1 MTALRTRPHFIE
13 AVPFLSNPWK
23 AVSPGGG
30 FDPPI
35 RMAYDGGA
43 MLDQLSDRLQAV
55 LKFLRGEAKVTEK
68 NMAEALRMIRLALLE
83 ADVNYKVVKDFIER
97 VRVRALDQAVLDSLT
112 PAQQVIK
119 IVRDELVAVLG
130 GSDKPLAFAAAP
142 PSILMLVGLQGG
154 GKTTTCGKLARWVK
168 GLGKSPLVVSF
179 DLKRPAAQDQL
190 AMIAGAL
197 DVPFYGMTAK
207 QMSDPPAALKGL
219 VAHARNRGFD
229 PLIVDTAGRLHVDDD
244 LMAELRLVKDALGP
258 TETIYVGDAMTGQD
272 AVKSAQAF
280 EERIGLTSIILTKLD
295 GDARGGAA
303 LSIVSATG
311 RPIKFAGVGE
321 KYDQLEVFHPDRMA
335 SRILGMGDILSL
347 IEKAEETADLQE
359 AEEMAR
365 KLRRQEF
372 SLADFRKQLVQVRK
386 MGSLSH
392 LLGSL
397 PKAGPLKDVSKLALD
412 DRKIVH
418 FEAIIGSMTPQERD
432 DPRII
437 DGRRR
442 LRIARGSG
450 RPVSEVNQLLKQFFE
465 MGRML
470 KKPGLAKMLSK
481 LP

>member
-1 MTALRTRPHFIE
+1 
-13 AVPFLSNPWK
+13 
-23 AVSPGGG
+23 
-30 FDPPI
+30 
-35 RMAYDGGA
+35 
-43 MLDQLSDRLQAV
+43 MLDQLSDRLQSV

-68 NMAEALRMIRLALLE
+68 NMAEALRLIRLALLE
-83 ADVNYKVVKDFIER
+83 ADVNYKVVKDFVER
-97 VRVRALDQAVLDSLT
+97 VRVKALDQAVLDSLS

-119 IVRDELVAVLG
+119 IVRDELVAILG
-130 GSDKPLAFAAAP
+130 GSDKPLTFAPAP
-142 PSILMLVGLQGG
+142 PSILMLVGLQGS
-154 GKTTTCGKLARWVK
+154 GKTTTCGKLARWAK
-168 GLGKSPLVVSF
+168 GIAKNPLVVSF

-190 AMIAGAL
+190 AMIAESLG
-197 DVPFYGMTAK
+197 VPFYGMTAGR
-207 QMSDPPAALKGL
+207 MADPPAALKEL

-229 PLIVDTAGRLHVDDD
+229 PLLVDTAGRLHVDEE
-244 LMAELRLVKDALGP
+244 LMAELRLVKDALKP
-258 TETIYVGDAMTGQD
+258 VETIYIGDAMTGQD

-311 RPIKFAGVGE
+311 RPIKFIGVGE
-321 KYDQLEVFHPDRMA
+321 KYDKLEIFHPDRMA

-347 IEKAEETADLQE
+347 IEKAEETADLEE
-359 AEEMAR
+359 AEEMVR

-372 SLADFRKQLVQVRK
+372 TLADFRKQLVQVRK
-386 MGSLSH
+386 MGSLSQI
-392 LLGSL
+392 LGSL
-397 PKAGPLKDVSKLALD
+397 PKAGPFKDVSKLALD

-418 FEAIIGSMTPQERD
+418 FEAIINSMTAEERA

-450 RPVSEVNQLLKQFFE
+450 RPVSDVNQLLKQFFD
-465 MGRML
+465 MGRMM
-470 KKPGLAKMLSK
+470 KKPGFTKMLSK